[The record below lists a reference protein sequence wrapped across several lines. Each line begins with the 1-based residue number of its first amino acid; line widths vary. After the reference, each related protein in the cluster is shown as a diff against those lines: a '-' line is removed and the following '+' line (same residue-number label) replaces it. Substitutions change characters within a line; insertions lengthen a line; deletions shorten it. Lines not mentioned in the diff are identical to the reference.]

1 MIDLRKEINSEL
13 EKVTGKIF
21 FDEVFVGAI
30 QEKAKKVEELL
41 ILIFGG
47 LTGLLIIL
55 SFIFKQYKDILS
67 QLGALFLIIS
77 GFIILAP
84 NNWIIKFVAGK
95 DYERYRE
102 KAEKIKIR
110 KKEARLLK
118 WEAERL
124 EKEGGNKK

>member
-102 KAEKIKIR
+102 KAEKIESR